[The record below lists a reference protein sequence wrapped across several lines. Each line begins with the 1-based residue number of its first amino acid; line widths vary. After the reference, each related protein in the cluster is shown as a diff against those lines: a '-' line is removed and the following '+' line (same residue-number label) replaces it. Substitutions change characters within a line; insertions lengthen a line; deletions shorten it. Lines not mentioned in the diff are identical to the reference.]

1 MASRVT
7 PIVPRAERVH
17 INKEFASV
25 DAFINEYVA
34 NISHSGVFIR
44 SKDPLPVGTRV
55 ALKFTVIMDELE
67 TIEGIGEVVR
77 RSSKPAGMGV
87 VFVEL
92 TGFSQDLIAKLI
104 TQRAK
109 ARREASKGKSSEREK
124 TNGKGRARENTGLTS
139 SRPKGAETGRETGI
153 TAAARRRR

>member
-1 MASRVT
+1 MTKRVQ
-7 PIVPRAERVH
+7 PVVPRAERVH

-67 TIEGIGEVVR
+67 TIEGVGEVTR
-77 RSSKPAGMGV
+77 RSTKPAGMGV

-92 TGFSQDLIAKLI
+92 TGYSQDLIAKLI
-104 TQRAK
+104 TQRAT
-109 ARREASKGKSSEREK
+109 AHREK
-124 TNGKGRARENTGLTS
+124 TNAKATSTGVTAS
-139 SRPKGAETGRETGI
+139 S
-153 TAAARRRR
+153 RRRR